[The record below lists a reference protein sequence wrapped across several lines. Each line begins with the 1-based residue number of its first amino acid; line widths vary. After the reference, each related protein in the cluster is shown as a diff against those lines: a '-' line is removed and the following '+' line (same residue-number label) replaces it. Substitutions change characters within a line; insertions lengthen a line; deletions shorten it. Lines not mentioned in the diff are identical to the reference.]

1 MHNWGRNHF
10 DTNEAASLTARMV
23 VRSRPEGSDSEFGWL
38 SALPIAAAIFQVND
52 NEATRVASND
62 QFSQIAFAKGREAG
76 LDLSEFS
83 GRIFD
88 MRQAG
93 RALHYEKWASQ
104 NAVSR
109 CEIEV
114 SIAQFGKA
122 HDLYML
128 CFVDRTAE
136 AVSRINLRRE
146 MLNDNLT
153 GFSNR
158 VGFEEKVDEMAE
170 TVLCKANG
178 ERDAGQF
185 AMIVIDLTRF
195 SRINESMGVL
205 VGDELILAVAHR
217 LNSRVRQHEIL
228 ARVGGDEFALFAS
241 VKNEDQVRAIAS
253 RLEQAFADPCKL
265 SDVEI
270 KVECAIAAAI
280 GEYGRDEPMDSL
292 RHAQLTLKKA
302 KRTRCLELFSAD
314 KLVQAKQRF
323 SIETDLRH
331 ALAADQLELHYQPLI
346 DLGSGKLTGF
356 EALARWNHPQLGYI
370 SPVDFIPV
378 AEESG
383 LIIPLG
389 RWALAE
395 AARTIS
401 HWDDRAGKQLPF
413 RISVNLSAEQLAR
426 DDVTAA
432 VKSAINGAGIS
443 GDRLILELTESA
455 LVEDPDG
462 ARAKLE
468 ALKNLDASLAM
479 DDFGTGYSNLSYLQ
493 KLPIDVLKIDRSFIT
508 DMLAN
513 QDSRAIV
520 STILSLANA
529 LGMKTTAEGIET
541 EELSDALKGL
551 GCTNGQGYFYARPL
565 ANDAAYAF
573 LADCNALATS

>member
-1 MHNWGRNHF
+1 MHSWGRNHF

-23 VRSRPEGSDSEFGWL
+23 VRARPEGSDKEYGWL
-38 SALPIAAAIFQVND
+38 AALPIAAAIFRVD
-52 NEATRVASND
+52 GDEALRLASND
-62 QFSQIAFAKGREAG
+62 QFNQISFAKGRESG
-76 LDLSEFS
+76 LDMAEFS
-83 GRIFD
+83 GRIFEMHHAD
-88 MRQAG
+88 
-93 RALHYEKWASQ
+93 RAFHYEKWASK
-104 NAVSR
+104 NTVSR

-114 SIAQFGKA
+114 SIAQFGSA

-146 MLNDNLT
+146 MLNDSLT

-158 VGFEEKVDEMAE
+158 AGFEEKVEELAE
-170 TVLCKANG
+170 AENRKASAVG
-178 ERDAGQF
+178 IASSF
-185 AMIVIDLTRF
+185 AMIVIDLVRF

-217 LNSRVRQHEIL
+217 LNSRVRQNEIL
-228 ARVGGDEFALFAS
+228 ARVGGDEFALFAAINDES
-241 VKNEDQVRAIAS
+241 DVRAIAS
-253 RLEQAFADPCKL
+253 RLQQAFVDPCKL
-265 SDVEI
+265 SGVEV

-280 GEYGRDEPMDSL
+280 GTFGNDEPMDSL

-302 KRTRCLELFSAD
+302 KRTRTLELFSND
-314 KLVQAKQRF
+314 KLVKAKQRF

-356 EALARWNHPQLGYI
+356 EALARWNHPEQGYI

-401 HWDDRAGKQLPF
+401 HWDSRAGQQLPF

-432 VKSAINGAGIS
+432 VKSAINGAGIG
-443 GDRLILELTESA
+443 GDRLVLELTESA
-455 LVEDPDG
+455 LVEDPEG

-520 STILSLANA
+520 STILSLASA

-541 EELSDALKGL
+541 EELSEALKGL

-573 LADCNALATS
+573 LAECNALVTN